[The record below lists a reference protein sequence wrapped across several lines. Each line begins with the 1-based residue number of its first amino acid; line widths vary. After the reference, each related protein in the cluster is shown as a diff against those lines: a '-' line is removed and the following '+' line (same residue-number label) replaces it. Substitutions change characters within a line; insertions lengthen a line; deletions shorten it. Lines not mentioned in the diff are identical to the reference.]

1 MKLLQKMKT
10 VVWMVGIVSF
20 SGSIV
25 ASTNL
30 YCTIDCEP
38 FQSAGN
44 SDKHI
49 CCFKHGKSQQSQDM
63 LTEKCPNC
71 IESVGDSLIIS
82 ADTGT
87 KKHLE
92 KPSAVLFMV
101 LSVPAEIQ
109 SQSAIV
115 KFSSGPVRTPVYEPC
130 YIRLCKLVI

>member
-1 MKLLQKMKT
+1 MKLVQKMKA
-10 VVWMVGIVSF
+10 VVWMVGIVCF

-49 CCFKHGKSQQSQDM
+49 RCFKHGKTLQSQDT
-63 LTEKCPNC
+63 LAEKCPNC
-71 IESVGDSLIIS
+71 IESFGDSFIIS
-82 ADTGT
+82 ADAGT
-87 KKHLE
+87 KKNLG
-92 KPSAVLFMV
+92 KPSAVLSMV
-101 LSVPAEIQ
+101 LPVPAEIQ
-109 SQSAIV
+109 SQSGIV
-115 KFSSGPVRTPVYEPC
+115 QFSSALARTPVYEPY